1 MCQFTLKPDAL
12 EWQIGR
18 RSGRVRYDRV
28 RAVRLS
34 YRPVTMQ
41 THRFI
46 TEIWS
51 ADNPKIQIVSVSWRS
66 IMEQERLD
74 KAYSAFVTEL
84 HRRVSARGRAGEVHD
99 RPAGRDLLGRRRH
112 LQRRSCSRPAACS
125 CARCSSVQWA
135 RHRGRRDI
143 LSGVCLSARHLFLS
157 QPAGPLSPRRHP
169 ARASCRRPNPS
180 PWPAN
185 PA

>member
-1 MCQFTLKPDAL
+1 M

-46 TEIWS
+46 AEIWS

-84 HRRVSARGRAGEVHD
+84 HRRVSAAGAAAKFTTGLPVVNYWV
-99 RPAGRDLLGRRRH
+99 GVVIFSGVY
-112 LQRRSCSRPAACS
+112 SRPAACS
-125 CARCSSVQWA
+125 CARSAPYNGRPPRSSGYSFWCLPISSA
-135 RHRGRRDI
+135 LISIATGRAAIVPTRSPQCVAENLRTSI
-143 LSGVCLSARHLFLS
+143 RTQA
-157 QPAGPLSPRRHP
+157 QP
-169 ARASCRRPNPS
+169 
-180 PWPAN
+180 
-185 PA
+185 